1 VVPRSLSST
10 AAAAV
15 RMREPPP
22 PVVVVT
28 SAPHH
33 AVHLMANGGGGGSGM
48 SKDSDDQDH
57 HLHNSSMNNNSSRT
71 GLMVLMDDDSKRSN
85 HHHVLYGMNDS
96 TTRLSHF
103 RIFYAEHC
111 IYLLPVRLWRLSFLF
126 PLPHHS
132 SWLLFSSRAL
142 NSSYMFSLSPM
153 LFLSSPCDG
162 FLSVECLLTTSTLT
176 IMSLSFV
183 DNRCWVGFYFRPPC
197 RRTTNT
203 CLVTRI

>member
-1 VVPRSLSST
+1 MVVPRSLSAT

-15 RMREPPP
+15 RMREPL

-57 HLHNSSMNNNSSRT
+57 HLHNSSMN

-85 HHHVLYGMNDS
+85 HHHHHVLYGMNDS
-96 TTRLSHF
+96 STRLSHL

-111 IYLLPVRLWRLSFLF
+111 IYLLPVRFIAPLF
-126 PLPHHS
+126 FCSSPIS
-132 SWLLFSSRAL
+132 SWLLFSYTR
-142 NSSYMFSLSPM
+142 
-153 LFLSSPCDG
+153 
-162 FLSVECLLTTSTLT
+162 STRST
-176 IMSLSFV
+176 
-183 DNRCWVGFYFRPPC
+183 
-197 RRTTNT
+197 
-203 CLVTRI
+203 

>member
-1 VVPRSLSST
+1 VVPRSLSAT

-15 RMREPPP
+15 RMREPL

-57 HLHNSSMNNNSSRT
+57 HLHNSSMN

-85 HHHVLYGMNDS
+85 HHHHHVLYGMNDS
-96 TTRLSHF
+96 STRLSHL

-111 IYLLPVRLWRLSFLF
+111 IYLLPVRYLCPYFIFL
-126 PLPHHS
+126 HHS
-132 SWLLFSSRAL
+132 SWFFFPYTRSTRSTWFSIFPLLFH
-142 NSSYMFSLSPM
+142 P
-153 LFLSSPCDG
+153 
-162 FLSVECLLTTSTLT
+162 TTHHHVV
-176 IMSLSFV
+176 V
-183 DNRCWVGFYFRPPC
+183 DNNRCWVGLYFQPPC

-203 CLVTRI
+203 YLVTHT